1 MVTYTFG
8 NGTGVMNDLTIL
20 VIDLNTERG
29 SLIVEALEMA
39 GAGTVYLRTDVAGLS
54 DDLPKLAPDLV
65 LIDME
70 HPSRD
75 MLDALTLATDPQTRP
90 VAMFVD
96 RSDRGLMQAAIEAGV
111 SAYVVDGLRTER
123 VKPVLDMAIARFH
136 SVDRLRKELHAT
148 QAALAERKT
157 IDRAKGL
164 LMKARGLS
172 EDEAYAMLRKTAM
185 DKGKR
190 VSEVAEALLSAAEL
204 LG

>member
-1 MVTYTFG
+1 
-8 NGTGVMNDLTIL
+8 MNDLTIL

-29 SLIVEALEMA
+29 ALIVEALELS
-39 GAGTVYLRTDVAGLS
+39 GAGTVHLRTDVSGLTEE
-54 DDLPKLAPDLV
+54 LPKLSPDLV

-75 MLDALTLATDPQTRP
+75 TLDALTLATDPHARP

-96 RSDRGLMQAAIEAGV
+96 RSDRALMQAAIEAGV

-136 SVDRLRKELHAT
+136 AVDRLRKELHAT

-172 EDEAYAMLRKTAM
+172 EEEAYALLRKSAM

>member
-1 MVTYTFG
+1 MDEL
-8 NGTGVMNDLTIL
+8 NIL

-29 SLIVEALEMA
+29 ELIVDALRQA
-39 GAGTVYLRTDVAGLS
+39 GAGRVYLLTDMAELKS
-54 DDLPKLAPDLV
+54 TLPTVAPDLV
-65 LIDME
+65 LVDME

-75 MLDALTLATDPQTRP
+75 MIDALTLATDPQARP

-111 SAYVVDGLRTER
+111 SAYVVDGLRPER

-136 SVDRLRKELHAT
+136 SVDRLRKELQAT
-148 QAALAERKT
+148 QTALAERKT

-172 EDEAYAMLRKTAM
+172 EEEAYSILRKSAM

-190 VSEVAEALLSAAEL
+190 VSEVAESLLSAAEL